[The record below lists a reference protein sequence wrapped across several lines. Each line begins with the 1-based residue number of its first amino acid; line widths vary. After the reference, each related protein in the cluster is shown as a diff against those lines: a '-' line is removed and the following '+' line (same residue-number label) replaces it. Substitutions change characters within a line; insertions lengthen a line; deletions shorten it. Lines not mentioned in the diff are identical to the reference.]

1 MQSVPEVCIICS
13 NVPSFLPHSN
23 FIALHLPCRGGW
35 GRPGGRGG
43 GVGRGGWGEVGG
55 LAPADSEVR
64 NLHLIAVCQ
73 PMM

>member
-43 GVGRGGWGEVGG
+43 EVGG